1 MIEKNLSI
9 QNKTEKYSSLR
20 PQIIHYTDYR
30 KYLRDYYLF
39 KKSLGT
45 GFSFRQFSRLAGIS
59 SPNYLQL
66 VMNGKRNLS
75 VKLAVK
81 IAEVLLLSTSEKEYF
96 TSMVEI
102 AVADEQKQENLR
114 NKQSATLKKLVS
126 KHVPQNKIRIL
137 NEWHHLIIREMTSL
151 IDFQPSGQWISLKLR
166 GLITAEQAEE
176 SLSIMITAGF
186 LKVEENQYIQTEP
199 NLDFGENFGETCILN
214 IHKAMFAQWRNIVE
228 KTNPEQRELGL
239 LNIPIATSKIPI
251 LKKKI
256 QDFQD
261 EIIDWL
267 QNEDQPEEIVQLATY
282 LIPITDPL
290 SKPK

>member
-1 MIEKNLSI
+1 MIENNSI
-9 QNKTEKYSSLR
+9 LQNKSEKYSSLR
-20 PQIIHYTDYR
+20 PQIIHYNDYR

-75 VKLAVK
+75 VRLAEK
-81 IAEVLLLSTSEKEYF
+81 IADVLLLSTSETDYF
-96 TSMVEI
+96 ITLVELSI
-102 AVADEQKQENLR
+102 SDEEKQENIR

-137 NEWHHLIIREMTSL
+137 NEWHHLVIREMTSL
-151 IDFQPSGQWISLKLR
+151 QDFNPSGLWISKKLR

-176 SLSIMITAGF
+176 SLSIMISAGF
-186 LKVEENQYIQTEP
+186 LKVENNCFLQTEP
-199 NLDFGENFGETCILN
+199 SLDFGENFGETCILN
-214 IHKAMFAQWRNIVE
+214 IHKAMLAQWRMILE
-228 KTNPEQRELGL
+228 KTDPEQRELGL
-239 LNIPIATSKIPI
+239 LNIPIAKNKIPE

-261 EIIDWL
+261 EIINWL
-267 QNEDQPEEIVQLATY
+267 QYENNPQELVQLGTY
-282 LIPITDPL
+282 LIPLSDPL
-290 SKPK
+290 VKK